1 MQRPNSPN
9 LVSDLKVRVYST
21 IHVSYCAKYGH
32 FKANMIALYSVK
44 MTNFKK
50 IGHKKTWY
58 PPNPPHTYS
67 MSTNTSFPDTNNYG
81 VFYNVFLIILNGIND
96 IIR

>member
-1 MQRPNSPN
+1 MMFVVLSSKQ
-9 LVSDLKVRVYST
+9 K
-21 IHVSYCAKYGH
+21 
-32 FKANMIALYSVK
+32 SVI
-44 MTNFKK
+44 KK
-50 IGHKKTWY
+50 PDT
-58 PPNPPHTYS
+58 PPNPPNTYS